1 MNQNLLKKLIDFSNK
16 LRLNE
21 KICVEKYKELN

>member
-1 MNQNLLKKLIDFSNK
+1 MHQNLLKKLIDFSNK

-21 KICVEKYKELN
+21 KIYMEKYKELN